1 MRNPQSYINTVGYT
15 RILLRD
21 EYNIPDFL
29 IPANDAARLRA
40 LEDYKLLDARNEKI
54 LDEVVA
60 ATARLN
66 ALAKRTAPTNGPVQ
80 LTTAVAQEAEGTVI
94 IDQFVAASLKR
105 A

>member
-1 MRNPQSYINTVGYT
+1 MRKPQSYLNTVGYT

-21 EYNIPDFL
+21 EYNIPDSL

-40 LEDYKLLDARNEKI
+40 LEDYQLLDARSEKI

-60 ATARLN
+60 ASARLT
-66 ALAKRTAPTNGPVQ
+66 ALAAPTNGPVQ
-80 LTTAVAQEAEGTVI
+80 LTTAVAEEAEGTVI

>member
-1 MRNPQSYINTVGYT
+1 MRKPQSYLNTVGYT
-15 RILLRD
+15 RILIRD
-21 EYNIPDFL
+21 EYNIPNSL

-40 LEDYKLLDARNEKI
+40 LKDYQLLDARSEKI

-60 ATARLN
+60 ASARLT
-66 ALAKRTAPTNGPVQ
+66 ALAKRTNGPVQ
-80 LTTAVAQEAEGTVI
+80 LTATVAEEAEGTVI